1 MQLTSTKEAEMATET
16 GQHPGTGTGW
26 TYLEAI
32 VFHLVASA
40 GRVLRVV
47 GHPRQLRTAAIH
59 EDVLTP

>member
-16 GQHPGTGTGW
+16 GQYTGTGW

-32 VFHLVASA
+32 VFHLVAGA
-40 GRVLRVV
+40 GWVLRVV
-47 GHPRQLRTAAIH
+47 WHPRQLRTAAIH